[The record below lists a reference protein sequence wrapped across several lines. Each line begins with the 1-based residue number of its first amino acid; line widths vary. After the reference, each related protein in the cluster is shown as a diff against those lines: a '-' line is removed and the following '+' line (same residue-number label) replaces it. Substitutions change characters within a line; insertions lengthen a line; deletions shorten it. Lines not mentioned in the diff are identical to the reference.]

1 MGNKNK
7 IIDTY
12 IAKSAEFAKPILV
25 HIRKLV
31 HEACP
36 KVEETI
42 KWGFPHFDYK
52 GEMMCSMAAFK
63 QHCAFGFWKGSLING
78 LGKKGE
84 SAMGQVG
91 QIKSIKDLPSDKKI
105 MAFIK
110 EAMRLNDEGIKVAAK
125 EKSTEKKELIIP
137 KYFLTVLNKNEKA
150 LKVFENFS
158 YSHKKEYVEWIIEA
172 KTEETKNKRM
182 ATAIEWMT
190 EGKDRNWKYRR

>member
-84 SAMGQVG
+84 SAMGHVG